1 MIGVLLKRNA
11 LTMESFM
18 SKIFAPTIIAA
29 ILMPGVCAIA
39 QSEPAQFPPLPPA
52 IPMSDINF
60 SVSAEKWIKT
70 STAKVT
76 VNLNAVIKQAELA
89 NINSQIMTTLNQL
102 VENQEWHVT
111 QFNRSQDSSGME
123 RIYVTA
129 EARIS
134 ENLLSNL
141 NTKALQLSR
150 EGRTLRIQDIQFTP
164 TLAERENVRAE
175 VRKLLYDQVKQEVA
189 RLNSVYSTSRY
200 QIKTIDFQS
209 SAIAQPMLY
218 QKQYSAEAR
227 VADMAAAAPA
237 IEVSDKI
244 VLSAYVVLSDKLTWS
259 QTG

>member
-1 MIGVLLKRNA
+1 
-11 LTMESFM
+11 M
-18 SKIFAPTIIAA
+18 SKIFASTIIAA
-29 ILMPGVCAIA
+29 TLMPGVCAIA
-39 QSEPAQFPPLPPA
+39 QTEPAQLPPFPPA
-52 IPMSDINF
+52 IPMSDIHF

-123 RIYVTA
+123 RIYVMA

-141 NTKALQLSR
+141 NNKALQLSR

-164 TLAERENVRAE
+164 TLAEKENVRAE

-200 QIKTIDFQS
+200 QVKTIDFQAT
-209 SAIAQPMLY
+209 AIAQPMLY

-227 VADMAAAAPA
+227 SADMAAAPA